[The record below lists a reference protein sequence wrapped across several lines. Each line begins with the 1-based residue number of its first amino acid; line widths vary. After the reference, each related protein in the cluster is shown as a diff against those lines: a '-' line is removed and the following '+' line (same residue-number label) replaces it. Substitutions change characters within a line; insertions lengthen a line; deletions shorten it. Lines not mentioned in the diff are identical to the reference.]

1 MVVFQ
6 GMCLV
11 VSVTNGSA
19 LLQAFSKKKGAI
31 LFPLGQLSMTDR
43 KEIVQKGLDMFGKK
57 LSEAAFNNQVQNS
70 YCSTFYCVC
79 VCVLLHSSI
88 SINTIC
94 LMKLKASLEI
104 NKVNLC
110 MYINVMYITY
120 CVCASV
126 QLQTLMM
133 KNGAGSPL
141 YLHLACEDLRNFASF
156 EKV

>member
-1 MVVFQ
+1 MFSMYEYPNKIPKDWSLVVFQ

-79 VCVLLHSSI
+79 VCVITFFNIYQHYLLNEVKSI
-88 SINTIC
+88 GN
-94 LMKLKASLEI
+94 
-104 NKVNLC
+104 
-110 MYINVMYITY
+110 
-120 CVCASV
+120 
-126 QLQTLMM
+126 
-133 KNGAGSPL
+133 
-141 YLHLACEDLRNFASF
+141 
-156 EKV
+156 